1 MKTPA
6 TSGDLRDLLGE
17 IDDLVI
23 ERILET
29 RASPDE
35 VAEALADFEDERRFG
50 EGRELTSARAAEVRA
65 ILEDL
70 IGDDDDDEVMSGYP
84 A

>member
-1 MKTPA
+1 MMTPA
-6 TSGDLRDLLGE
+6 TSDELRDLLGDL
-17 IDDLVI
+17 DDLLI

-50 EGRELTSARAAEVRA
+50 EGRELTSARAVEVRA
-65 ILEDL
+65 ILEELVDD
-70 IGDDDDDEVMSGYP
+70 GDEDEARPGSP